1 MQVPVVRPEKKG
13 ELEKMYCMFKT
24 RYSRR
29 LLMSIQ
35 DSGTKHTLRSGFADG
50 ETLL

>member
-1 MQVPVVRPEKKG
+1 MLSGFEVYHRWVPLKDV
-13 ELEKMYCMFKT
+13 MFKT
-24 RYSRR
+24 RYPRR

-35 DSGTKHTLRSGFADG
+35 DSGTKHTLRSGFAKG